1 MNKPLNKKNVRPEP
15 WAVYQD
21 IIARDRH
28 PTPPDLLEA
37 GTDDLG
43 LSNSSREMYTS
54 PAFHKLELDRLW
66 SRVWQFACRE
76 EEIESPGDVAVYE
89 LGDWSFMIVR
99 AEDNSIKAYYN
110 SCTHRGTKLCSSN
123 THLQKI
129 RCPYHGFTWNLNGSI
144 NKVPSSWDFP
154 HVSEETHSLQE
165 VRVGTWGGFVFINLD
180 PKAPPLE
187 EYLENLP
194 SQLGVVNFKDLY
206 IAGYYRK
213 ILPSNWKGSI
223 EAFIESYHTA
233 ETHPQTTSFS
243 DEQHT
248 QYDLLGRHTSRFLQ
262 ALGVASASFGDP
274 QSEQQIVNSMFAE
287 IMREKTEAPPLP
299 DGMTARQFMADT
311 TRTQLTEAGRDVS
324 GMSDAELVDAMQYS
338 LFPNMVLFRSVGFPV
353 VYRFRPN
360 KHDPDTSIF
369 DMFILKPVPAGA
381 PRPLP
386 AEPVEMGDM
395 RYVDIPE
402 LSDWLGDV
410 YDQDVANL
418 KLLQEGLKAGNTP
431 VTLSQYQEIRIRHF
445 HNTLRAYLEQA

>member
-1 MNKPLNKKNVRPEP
+1 
-15 WAVYQD
+15 
-21 IIARDRH
+21 
-28 PTPPDLLEA
+28 
-37 GTDDLG
+37 
-43 LSNSSREMYTS
+43 MYTS
-54 PAFHKLELDRLW
+54 PAFHRLELERLW

-110 SCTHRGTKLCSSN
+110 SCTHRGTKLASSN
-123 THLQKI
+123 THLQRI
-129 RCPYHGFTWNLNGSI
+129 RCPFHGFTWNLNGSI
-144 NKVPSSWDFP
+144 KEVPSSWDFP
-154 HVSEETHSLQE
+154 QVSEETHRLRE

-180 PKAPPLE
+180 PKAPSLE
-187 EYLENLP
+187 EYIENLP
-194 SQLGVVNFKDLY
+194 GQLAVVDFENLY

-213 ILPSNWKGSI
+213 ILPANWKGSI
-223 EAFIESYHTA
+223 EAFLESYHTG
-233 ETHPQTTSFS
+233 ETHPQTTGFS

-248 QYDLLGRHTSRFLQ
+248 QYDILGRHTSRFMQ
-262 ALGVASASFGDP
+262 PIGIASATYGKP
-274 QSEQQIVNSMFAE
+274 QSEQEIVNSMFAE
-287 IMREKTEAPPLP
+287 MMRKDSDVPTLP
-299 DGMTARQFMADT
+299 EGMTARQFMADA
-311 TRTQLTEAGRDVS
+311 TRAQLTEAGRDVS
-324 GMSDAELVDAMQYS
+324 GLSDAELVDAMQYT

-360 KHDPDTSIF
+360 KHDPDSSIF

-395 RYVDIPE
+395 RYADIPE
-402 LSDWLGDV
+402 LTAWLGDI
-410 YDQDVANL
+410 YDQDVGNL